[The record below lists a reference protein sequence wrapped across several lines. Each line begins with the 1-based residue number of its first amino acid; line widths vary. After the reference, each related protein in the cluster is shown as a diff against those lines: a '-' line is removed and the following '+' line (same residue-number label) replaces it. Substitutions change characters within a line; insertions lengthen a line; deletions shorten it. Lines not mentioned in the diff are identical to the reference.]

1 MEIRTRFAPSPTGFL
16 HIGGLRTALYA
27 FFFARKNNGKFILR
41 VEDTDQS
48 RLVPGATE
56 ALIQTLDFMGVQHDE
71 GPFLDSSNN
80 IVERGKHGP
89 YIQSKRIKIYAEYV
103 SQLLESGNAYRCFC
117 TSDRLNEMRENQQK
131 TKQQPK
137 YDRTCAHLAD
147 DELQKKLDA
156 KESFAVRMKIPE
168 GETTVN
174 DLVYGT
180 TVFQNVDIDDQVII
194 KSDGFPT
201 YHFAVV
207 VDDHLMNISHVI
219 RGEDW
224 LTSTA
229 KHIILYDMFGWEP
242 TVFAHLPNLLNPDK
256 KKLSKRQGD
265 VAVEDFLNK
274 GYLPDAL
281 NNFVS
286 TLGYNPKGD
295 EEIYSMK
302 EFEELFDIT
311 KVNRGGAIVNYE
323 KLSWMN
329 QQYIKVMGIDRLLSL
344 VKSLLEFNKMEVDD
358 DLLRR
363 IITIEH
369 DRLERLNDIL
379 IRIPNYQ
386 KLPDY
391 APSILV
397 WKKSDREDA
406 IAQIHGVLTFL
417 KEVEDEV
424 FEDFA
429 TLEERIK
436 RYIEHNGLQNGN
448 VLWPMRVA
456 LSGQSNSPT
465 PFELAWVF
473 GKIET
478 IKRLE
483 AAIGKLS

>member
-71 GPFLDSSNN
+71 GPFLDSSENL
-80 IVERGKHGP
+80 VERGEHGP
-89 YIQSKRIKIYAEYV
+89 YIQSKRIKIYAEYI
-103 SQLLESGNAYRCFC
+103 SQLLENGNAYRCFC
-117 TSDRLNEMRENQQK
+117 TSDRLKEMRENQQK

-137 YDRTCAHLAD
+137 YDRTCAHLSD
-147 DELQKKLDA
+147 DDLQKKLDA

-180 TVFQNVDIDDQVII
+180 TVFQNVDIDDQVIL

-229 KHIILYDMFGWEP
+229 KHVILYDMFGWEP

-302 EFEELFDIT
+302 EFQELFDIK

-329 QQYIKVMGIDRLLSL
+329 QQYIKAMGIDRLLSL
-344 VKSLLEFNKMEVDD
+344 VKPLLECNKIEVDD

-363 IITIEH
+363 IITVEH
-369 DRLERLNDIL
+369 DRLERLNDVL

-391 APSILV
+391 DPAILV
-397 WKKSDREDA
+397 WKKADREDA
-406 IAQIHGVLTFL
+406 MAQIHGVLTFV

-424 FEDFA
+424 FEVFT

-456 LSGQSNSPT
+456 LSGQSNSPS

-483 AAIGKLS
+483 NALQKLS